1 MEAKFTEQ
9 QPPVRW
15 QELGNGLVDVTICLN
30 EKTVTEA
37 IEDGEDHQEALEYEY
52 DFNQFREKIDN
63 ISRQDVEDNPEK
75 YLDYEPLKEPVV
87 EELQEQIQI
96 LKVQN
101 NDLEQQVTET
111 QIVLCEVVE
120 LLTGGA

>member
-1 MEAKFTEQ
+1 MKAKFTER
-9 QPPVRW
+9 QPLVRW

-30 EKTVTEA
+30 EKFA
-37 IEDGEDHQEALEYEY
+37 NIGDDEDCQGMFGYDY
-52 DFNQFREKIDN
+52 DFKQFREKIGN
-63 ISRQDVEDNPEK
+63 ISRQDVEADPEK
-75 YLDYEPLKEPVV
+75 YLDYEPRKEPAV
-87 EELQEQIQI
+87 EELQEQIQV
-96 LKVQN
+96 LKAQN